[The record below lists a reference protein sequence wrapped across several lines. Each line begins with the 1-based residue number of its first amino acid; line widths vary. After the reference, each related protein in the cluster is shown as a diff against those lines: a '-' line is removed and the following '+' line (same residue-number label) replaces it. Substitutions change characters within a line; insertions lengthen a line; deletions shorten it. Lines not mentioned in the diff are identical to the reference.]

1 MSERQARRQ
10 ATRLFRVCLVNS
22 MLDEDRARQVV
33 QRVVAAG
40 KRDCPA
46 ILQHFLRLVKSDQA
60 RRTATI
66 ESAVPLAADLMDE
79 VQAGLTRR
87 YGVKLSFG
95 FAVSPVLIGGM
106 RIRVG
111 SDVYDCSVRARL
123 VALEDSF

>member
-46 ILQHFLRLVKSDQA
+46 ILQHFLRL
-60 RRTATI
+60 
-66 ESAVPLAADLMDE
+66 
-79 VQAGLTRR
+79 

-111 SDVYDCSVRARL
+111 SDVYDGSVRARL